1 MHPGIASAWLP
12 RHAANISTYW
22 EDLRIRGE
30 LHCHAI
36 DSEEQALQ
44 ARELRQCKPQETRR
58 GVWDSTSRG
67 LVALE
72 RVGGNEG
79 ECGAGVDDTGG
90 FGEDVRGSAEADL
103 LVDAPEFLRRIDCR
117 DWSKNVVT
125 GETALIRSRDPVE
138 SSLREVN
145 RTDELARVGAAEGD
159 LAVYRTRHRRGLE

>member
-1 MHPGIASAWLP
+1 M
-12 RHAANISTYW
+12 
-22 EDLRIRGE
+22 
-30 LHCHAI
+30 C
-36 DSEEQALQ
+36 
-44 ARELRQCKPQETRR
+44 QCKPQETRR

-125 GETALIRSRDPVE
+125 GETVLIRSRDPVE
-138 SSLREVN
+138 SGLRAVN

-159 LAVYRTRHRRGLE
+159 LAVAVRPDHQRGRAAKVEIATIPWVGCDDAPAPEERVRCGGHAGAFASSLGRRTRL